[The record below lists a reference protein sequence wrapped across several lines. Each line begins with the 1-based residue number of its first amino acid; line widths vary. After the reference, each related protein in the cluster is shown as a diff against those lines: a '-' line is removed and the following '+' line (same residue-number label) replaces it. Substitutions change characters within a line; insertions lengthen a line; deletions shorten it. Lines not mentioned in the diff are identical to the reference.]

1 MRIVENPESARAKP
15 RKVRPNGAACTA
27 RPGSYGEAVVRVGL
41 LLNAFPHLRLPR
53 VVLDFLASKQ

>member
-1 MRIVENPESARAKP
+1 MRIVETLKMRGQNPGSSIQRSS
-15 RKVRPNGAACTA
+15 

-53 VVLDFLASKQ
+53 VVLDSLASKQ